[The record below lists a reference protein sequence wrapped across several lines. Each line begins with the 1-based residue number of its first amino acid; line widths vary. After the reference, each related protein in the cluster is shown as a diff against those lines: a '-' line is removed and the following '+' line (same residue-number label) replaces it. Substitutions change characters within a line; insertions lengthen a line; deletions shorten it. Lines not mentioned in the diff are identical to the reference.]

1 MGRKHA
7 ERQIVI
13 AASPRQCFD
22 ALVDYESF
30 PDWQRAVRDCEVL
43 TRDRDGRGKEVAFQ
57 IDAKIRSIRYTLDY
71 SYEEPH
77 LISWRYVEGDV
88 RDVDGEFVF
97 EDRGDGT
104 TLATYALRLDPGLPL
119 PGSLMSV
126 LSEQVMQGSME
137 DLKQRVEGMPGRVEG
152 RV

>member
-1 MGRKHA
+1 MGRKGA

-13 AASPRQCFD
+13 EASPRQCFD
-22 ALVDYESF
+22 ALVDYETF
-30 PDWQRAVRDCEVL
+30 PEWQRAVRGCEVL
-43 TRDRDGRGKEVAFQ
+43 TRDREGRGKEVAFEV
-57 IDAKIRSIRYTLDY
+57 DAKVRPVSYTLDY

-97 EDRGDGT
+97 EDLGDGK

-119 PGSLMSV
+119 PGRLITL

-137 DLKQRVEGMPGRVEG
+137 DLKHRVEG